1 MNIIEAIKDD
11 MLVPIHP
18 AGWPFIGLFAAVTL
32 GFGFLFEEFL
42 IIGVPATLWCVY
54 FFRNPPRVIPSS
66 EIVVIAPAD
75 GRVIATGNEEAPAEL
90 GLPDG
95 QWRCISIFMNVFD
108 VHVNRSP
115 FAGQIGHQVYVKGRF
130 VNASLDKAHHENE
143 RMVQRLDTQNK
154 QAPHIGVVQ
163 IAGLVAR
170 RILCDVKVGDKLS
183 VGQQFGLIRFGS
195 RVDIWLPESVAPL
208 VLVGQKT
215 IAGETILADLSGKR
229 KSPAKSKRTC

>member
-1 MNIIEAIKDD
+1 MNIIKAIQDD

-32 GFGFLFEEFL
+32 GLGFLFAECL
-42 IIGVPATLWCVY
+42 IIGVPATTWCVY
-54 FFRNPPRVIPSS
+54 FFRNPPRVTPSS
-66 EIVVIAPAD
+66 EAVVIAPAD
-75 GRVIATGNEEAPAEL
+75 GRVIATGNEQAPAEL

-115 FAGQIGHQVYVKGRF
+115 FAGHIGHQIYVKGRF

-143 RMVQRLDTQNK
+143 RMVQRLDTENK
-154 QAPHIGVVQ
+154 QAPHIGIVQ

-170 RILCDVKVGDKLS
+170 RILCDVKVGDQLG

-195 RVDIWLPESVAPL
+195 RVDIWLPDSVAPL

-215 IAGETILADLSGKR
+215 IAGETILADLSGSR
-229 KSPAKSKRTC
+229 TSPAKSKRTH